1 MERKNVTIREDQSEW
16 VDETGANLSQLV
28 QEAIDDRME
37 PTETELAEAYQDNA
51 AHAAETN
58 TEWSDVSTEA
68 NQQLGDRVAGPEGE
82 PPNEEAA
89 NKRSERDGDHPGHE

>member
-16 VDETGANLSQLV
+16 VAEADVNLSQLV

-37 PTETELAEAYQDNA
+37 PTETELAAAYQDNA

-58 TEWSDVSTEA
+58 SEWSDVSTEA
-68 NQQLGDRVAGPEGE
+68 NEQLGDH
-82 PPNEEAA
+82 PNRE
-89 NKRSERDGDHPGHE
+89 